1 MDFDT
6 FAKVYA
12 LIRFQCGRADDFRE
26 DTVVNS
32 TCASSGYVVGQDGEL
47 YALKAYKKKDRAHIH
62 VGRQHGGGTMDVIH
76 LFASLSKK
84 KVVEQKGG
92 GTCASDVDDVIEA
105 LTLPSENGRETRVYY
120 EENHHVDTPLEE
132 AQEDR
137 NYAEKAARLILA
149 GIGARPELDPSE
161 TFLVVQQMVAVL
173 SDPQGMNLS
182 GRVSNALAWAMH
194 PDTQPE
200 WAIYLARWVSE
211 NIPVEHQNAYSLD
224 VLRERHP
231 AVGGAA

>member
-12 LIRFQCGRADDFRE
+12 LIRFRCGRADDLFE
-26 DTVVNS
+26 DAVGTS
-32 TCASSGYVVGQDGEL
+32 SCASTQVVGEDDEI
-47 YALKAYKKKDRAHIH
+47 YSVKAHKKNGRAHVH
-62 VGRQHGGGTMDVIH
+62 VGRHDRGGVVVLVH
-76 LFASLSKK
+76 VFASLAKK
-84 KVVEQKGG
+84 QVAKQKGG
-92 GTCASDVDDVIEA
+92 GVFIDEADNVIEA
-105 LTLPSENGRETRVYY
+105 LTSLNENGRETRAYY

-149 GIGARPELDPSE
+149 GIGGRPELDPSE

-173 SDPQGMNLS
+173 SDPQGMNLT
-182 GRVSNALAWAMH
+182 GRVENALCWAMH

-211 NIPVEHQNAYSLD
+211 NIPVENQNQYSLD
-224 VLRERHP
+224 VLRERYP
-231 AVGGAA
+231 VVGGTA